1 MTQPDAA
8 ALFHAFLSA
17 AEDAVLLVVQRGEI
31 TLASAA
37 AGWLLGDGAAPGGS
51 VASLFDERSRA
62 KLSAALAHDVA
73 APWELQARCGSDVPR
88 AVKFLV
94 IPAAGGARVLLGRAS
109 SPEEARRLEEVVVTL
124 TSELADIT
132 RDLARKGAE
141 LEAARARLEELGQQ
155 REEFMSIVSHDLKAS
170 LQAVRLQAAL
180 LARVQRPPEPA
191 QCARMAG
198 VLFRNVDRMTSLISD
213 LLDAALAEA
222 GELRIGPQRMAL
234 RDVIAEVIDTVAPI
248 AGEASV
254 EIHVDAAEPGL
265 VTGDARRLYQVLLN
279 LVENAI
285 RHSPRGGDVY
295 IEVAARGDRVRC
307 AVEDSGLG
315 VEPERRVD
323 VFARFRKHGPRS
335 GRAGLGLY
343 IAQRIIA
350 LHGGSIGVEAGA
362 RGGGARFV
370 FEVPA
375 AIDEAAAGGDAAAG
389 DAPAR

>member
-17 AEDAVLLVVQRGEI
+17 AEDAVLLVVQGGEI

-37 AGWLLGDGAAPGGS
+37 AAWLLGDGAAPGGD

-62 KLSAALAHDVA
+62 KLSAALSHEVA
-73 APWELQARCGSDVPR
+73 APWELQVRGGSDVPR

-94 IPAAGGARVLLGRAS
+94 VPAAGGARVLLGRAS
-109 SPEEARRLEEVVVTL
+109 SPEEARRLEELVVML
-124 TSELADIT
+124 TSELAGIT
-132 RDLARKGAE
+132 RDLARKRTE
-141 LEAARARLEELGQQ
+141 LEAARARLEELGRL
-155 REEFMSIVSHDLKAS
+155 REELMAIVSHDLKAS

-222 GELRIGPQRMAL
+222 GELRIEPQRMAL
-234 RDVIAEVIDTVAPI
+234 RDVIAEVTDTVAPI
-248 AGEASV
+248 ADEASV
-254 EIHVDAAEPGL
+254 KIHVDAAEPGL
-265 VTGDARRLYQVLLN
+265 VSGDARRLYQVLLN

-285 RHSPRGGDVY
+285 RHSPRGSDVY
-295 IEVAARGDRVRC
+295 IEVAAHAGRVRC
-307 AVEDSGLG
+307 AVEDSGSG
-315 VEPERRVD
+315 VEPERRAE

-335 GRAGLGLY
+335 GRAGLGLH
-343 IAQRIIA
+343 IAQRIVA
-350 LHGGSIGVEAGA
+350 LHGGSIWVEAGA

-370 FEVPA
+370 FQIPA
-375 AIDEAAAGGDAAAG
+375 AADDAAAG